1 MAIIFFA
8 DVKADPT
15 LKGDVQ
21 KKISDAFGI
30 VVELQQSNIPVLD
43 YKVDVPSNQTDPEDF
58 SMQIYYTPEPTE
70 DEVDSYL
77 EMKILLDQLLKGP
90 VNPHGIIMDFTVT
103 SSCDAPDPEQ
113 GFQRGDAPFV
123 AA

>member
-58 SMQIYYTPEPTE
+58 SMQIYYC
-70 DEVDSYL
+70 
-77 EMKILLDQLLKGP
+77 LLY
-90 VNPHGIIMDFTVT
+90 T
-103 SSCDAPDPEQ
+103 SPSPRD
-113 GFQRGDAPFV
+113 
-123 AA
+123 